1 MKPAAAVQGPS
12 GRGGPCRDDGR
23 SGGSGSVRESL
34 GLCSSPCA
42 GREGSPCAT
51 RGGRPLLARLPLF
64 QDDVVALAGLRWKR
78 SEAHQEP
85 AGSSRSD
92 SKAPGE
98 LRGQPRGGSGA
109 ATHLSWCPGRNRTRL
124 GSSVSS
130 ARGQRAAQATA
141 VPAEGSAAPSK
152 GTSSAGR
159 GRFRAA
165 RGLGAAGAGASCCG
179 RQSRP
184 QPVTFR
190 LPAAL
195 RRGGTRGKPRLG
207 GGSEGSA
214 SPPGF
219 AAKLE
224 GAPQAGEGTR
234 PPQLR
239 SPADLVDPGSGVLC
253 RHD

>member
-12 GRGGPCRDDGR
+12 GRGGPCRDDSR
-23 SGGSGSVRESL
+23 SGGSGSVWESL

-92 SKAPGE
+92 SKAPGSSE
-98 LRGQPRGGSGA
+98 GNHAPFMVSRTKQDSSWKFCIICKRPESGSGHGCPSRRLRGPQQGDELCQSGQ
-109 ATHLSWCPGRNRTRL
+109 
-124 GSSVSS
+124 V
-130 ARGQRAAQATA
+130 
-141 VPAEGSAAPSK
+141 
-152 GTSSAGR
+152 R

-195 RRGGTRGKPRLG
+195 RCGGTRGKPRLG

-224 GAPQAGEGTR
+224 GAPQAGGGTW

-253 RHD
+253 HHD